1 MTETVRLARPAR
13 LRVSFR
19 DKDVSDASDA
29 SDANATGAIPLVLP
43 QRRMWPFAL
52 ICGGCFVVFAAIDW
66 STISG
71 ISTRDVDTVF
81 DLMFALFEAF
91 WALGWSVGVVILGA
105 LTILLFSYGETARLQ
120 NGHLVHVARLGP
132 LHILGEYDLARV
144 SNVQVENA
152 DATLAR
158 VRFDYDAGRHT
169 IGDSMPRPDADRL
182 AAIIQSASVAAGS
195 TPRPAPTA
203 FPVQEARD
211 DSPRPSRQAD
221 ATPLSVW
228 SLSGLALIG
237 ANLIPLAGVLFFG
250 WDLASVLVLF
260 WAESG
265 VIGFYTALKM
275 AVVGKLAAL
284 AAVPFFIGHFGGFM
298 AGHFLLLYSFFI
310 RGPAAAGPE
319 PGVRAALLAIFVPLW
334 MSIAA
339 LAISHGVSFV
349 DNFLKRREYA
359 DTTMKSLMTAPYSRI
374 TVMQLTLIFGGWVIL
389 LLGSPVPALA
399 LLVVLKT
406 AVDFS
411 AHRAEHRRIR

>member
-1 MTETVRLARPAR
+1 
-13 LRVSFR
+13 
-19 DKDVSDASDA
+19 
-29 SDANATGAIPLVLP
+29 
-43 QRRMWPFAL
+43 MWPVAL
-52 ICGGCFVVFAAIDW
+52 ICGGCFVIFAAIDW

-81 DLMFALFEAF
+81 DLMFVLFEAF

-105 LTILLFSYGETARLQ
+105 LTVLLFSYSETARLQ
-120 NGHLVHVARLGP
+120 NGRLVHATRLGP
-132 LHILGEYDLARV
+132 VHILGEYDLDRIRNVRV
-144 SNVQVENA
+144 ERADENM
-152 DATLAR
+152 AR
-158 VRFDYDAGRHT
+158 VRFDYDAGQNT
-169 IGDSMPRPDADRL
+169 IGDSMPRQDADRL
-182 AAIIQSASVAAGS
+182 AAIIQSATIAG
-195 TPRPAPTA
+195 REGRERREG
-203 FPVQEARD
+203 QEGRERLEGQEEREGRD
-211 DSPRPSRQAD
+211 RQD
-221 ATPLSVW
+221 GPDTNPPPVW
-228 SLSGLALIG
+228 SVSGFALIG

-260 WAESG
+260 WAESA

-275 AVVGKLAAL
+275 AIVGKLAAL
-284 AAVPFFIGHFGGFM
+284 VAVPFFIGHFGGFM

-310 RGPAAAGPE
+310 RGPGAAGPE
-319 PGVRAALLAIFVPLW
+319 PGVRAALLAVFLPLW

-349 DNFLKRREYA
+349 DNFLKRGEYA
-359 DTTMKSLMTAPYSRI
+359 HATINGLMTAPYSRI

-411 AHRAEHRRIR
+411 AHRAEHRQIR